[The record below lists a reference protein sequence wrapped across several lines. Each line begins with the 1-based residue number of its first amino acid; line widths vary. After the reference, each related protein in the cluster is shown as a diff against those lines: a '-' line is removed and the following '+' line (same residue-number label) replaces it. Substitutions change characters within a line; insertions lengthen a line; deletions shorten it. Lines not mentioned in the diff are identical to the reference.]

1 MVAEEEGEGR
11 TFLGG
16 ENWRGKIDQ
25 DESDCACRSSLNLAI
40 AQPPSELSSQQ
51 TDIVT
56 RLLISSL
63 RQTLV
68 SD

>member
-25 DESDCACRSSLNLAI
+25 DESDCACRSSLDLAT
-40 AQPPSELSSQQ
+40 LSSLASSA
-51 TDIVT
+51 VS
-56 RLLISSL
+56 RLTS
-63 RQTLV
+63 
-68 SD
+68 

>member
-25 DESDCACRSSLNLAI
+25 DESDCACRSSLDLAI
-40 AQPPSELSSQQ
+40 AQLPGELSSQ
-51 TDIVT
+51 
-56 RLLISSL
+56 
-63 RQTLV
+63 
-68 SD
+68 